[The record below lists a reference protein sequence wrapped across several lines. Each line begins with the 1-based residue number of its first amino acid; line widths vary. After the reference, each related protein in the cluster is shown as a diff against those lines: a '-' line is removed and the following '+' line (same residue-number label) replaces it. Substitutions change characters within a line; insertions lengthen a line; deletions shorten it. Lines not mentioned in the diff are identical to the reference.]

1 MKNVTIE
8 ELRNYWN
15 GKRIPQQWYSN
26 KKPLSLQWFNEISYK
41 RYNVYYQY
49 YKYFAEF
56 EHHQGERILEI
67 GCGLGTDTVEYAKNG
82 AKVNAIDLGEEQI
95 NLTKLNLEL
104 RNLKYESIEVGN
116 AENLKFDDN
125 TFDLVSC
132 FGVIHHTTNPELAVR
147 EIFRVLKDDGQALIT
162 LYSRGWK
169 HYLKR
174 CLIQGII
181 KGKIFKY
188 NFNWIKLYSDISE
201 TYGGSPKTLV
211 MTKKDLK
218 KLFKDFEIIYASKDR
233 LGEFFEYKPYNTI
246 KFPNFFQKTFNF
258 FSLEKFLGENWRI
271 KLKKQKE
278 EKGKLADVIFKH
290 Y

>member
-1 MKNVTIE
+1 MANVSIQ
-8 ELRNYWN
+8 ELKEYWN

-41 RYNVYYQY
+41 RYNVYYKY
-49 YKYFAEF
+49 YKHFAEF
-56 EHHQGERILEI
+56 EHHQGEKVLEI
-67 GCGLGTDTVEYAKNG
+67 GCGIGTDTVEYAKNG
-82 AKVNAIDLGEEQI
+82 AIISAIDLGEEQV

-104 RNLKYESIEVGN
+104 RNLKYESINVGN
-116 AENLKFDDN
+116 AENLQFKDS

-132 FGVIHHTTNPELAVR
+132 FGVIHHTDNPEAAVK
-147 EIFRVLKDDGQALIT
+147 EIFRVLKEDGHVLIA

-174 CLIQGII
+174 CLIQGIF

-211 MTKKDLK
+211 LTKKEVK

-246 KFPNFFQKTFNF
+246 MFPKFFQRFLNF
-258 FSLEKFLGENWRI
+258 FSFEKLLGENWRI
-271 KLKKQKE
+271 KLTKKKE
-278 EKGKLADVIFKH
+278 PKGKLLDVLFKH